1 MIVVSSALKD
11 FIFFF
16 FVIFRFMCCL
26 LRTFV
31 QILSF
36 DLWLRASDR
45 RKDQE
50 AFGPSSTILKNHVLH
65 DESKTLCVCVCV
77 CAYVLSRVRLC
88 SHTDC
93 SPPGSSGRGIFQARI
108 REWVAVSYSRGSSRP
123 WDRTPI
129 SWVSWEDSR
138 HLPPEKPW

>member
-11 FIFFF
+11 FIFF

-45 RKDQE
+45 KKGQE

-65 DESKTLCVCVCV
+65 DESKTVCVCVCV
-77 CAYVLSRVRLC
+77 CARVC
-88 SHTDC
+88 
-93 SPPGSSGRGIFQARI
+93 A
-108 REWVAVSYSRGSSRP
+108 ESRP
-123 WDRTPI
+123 TLQP
-129 SWVSWEDSR
+129 
-138 HLPPEKPW
+138 HGL